1 MRNGTS
7 ILVLFIVASSAGIS
21 EGGRGMTKLE
31 SEGEV
36 LLERQIET
44 SDGESIWAFKAR
56 GAGIV
61 KVEPKKERRRANE
74 DGVWFYSARLRP
86 AFDERG
92 GGIVRADFGGAKI
105 GYQYKKAIGMAELV
119 MLRGKKVAEEWVGTG
134 VYYPVGQDGAMR
146 VHSEVVIMI
155 DSGARE
161 WRLFSGSR
169 IVGQDLPWVAG
180 KEGISIEVRGNEETS
195 VSNLWYGDEN
205 PLFVD
210 EDRNGV
216 PDDGFWEREMLSD

>member
-1 MRNGTS
+1 M
-7 ILVLFIVASSAGIS
+7 
-21 EGGRGMTKLE
+21 
-31 SEGEV
+31 
-36 LLERQIET
+36 LERQIET

-61 KVEPKKERRRANE
+61 KVDPKKERKRANE
-74 DGVWFYSARLRP
+74 DGVWFYAARLRP
-86 AFDERG
+86 AFDESGDGR
-92 GGIVRADFGGAKI
+92 VRADFGGAI
-105 GYQYKKAIGMAELV
+105 VGYQYKQDIGMAELLV
-119 MLRGKKVAEEWVGTG
+119 LRDGKNAEEWIGTG

-169 IVGQDLPWVAG
+169 IVGQNIPWVAG
-180 KEGISIEVRGNEETS
+180 KEGFSIEVQGDAETS

-216 PDDGFWEREMLSD
+216 PDDGFWERETLSD